1 MRYRIGTEPDPG
13 GLPLDQGMF
22 TFAALLSLVIGA
34 GFVLAGLRSRHYWM
48 TLWGGGLVLT
58 SAAYLLFVALG
69 P

>member
-1 MRYRIGTEPDPG
+1 MRYRIGTQPDPA

-22 TFAALLSLVIGA
+22 ALTAVLSLVIGA

-48 TLWGGGLVLT
+48 SLWGAGLVLCST
-58 SAAYLLFVALG
+58 AYLLYLVLV